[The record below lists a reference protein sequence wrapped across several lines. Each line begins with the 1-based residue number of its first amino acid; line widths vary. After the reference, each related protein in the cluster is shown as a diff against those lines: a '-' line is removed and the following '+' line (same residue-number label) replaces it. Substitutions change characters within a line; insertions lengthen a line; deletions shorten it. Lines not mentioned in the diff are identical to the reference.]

1 MNMAQKRTK
10 KAAPKKSGARKTSKK
25 KTVKRKARR
34 SWSPEKKAEIVAY
47 AHDHGVE
54 AACKE
59 YRVVESSLYRWRRTP
74 PKSTKRKARVS
85 NGSEL
90 VQKLTQDNAALRHEL
105 IRLRDRD
112 KKLSA
117 AVVDAVLAAHG

>member
-10 KAAPKKSGARKTSKK
+10 KAVTKKAVTK
-25 KTVKRKARR
+25 KTRTKKRKPRR

-54 AACKE
+54 AACKH

-74 PKSTKRKARVS
+74 PKSAKKKAAT
-85 NGSEL
+85 NGAEL
-90 VQKLTQDNAALRHEL
+90 SSKVEKLSKDNRALRAEVA
-105 IRLRDRD
+105 RLLERD
-112 KKLSA
+112 KRLSR
-117 AVVDAVLAAHG
+117 AVVESVLERNG

>member
-1 MNMAQKRTK
+1 MAQKRTK

-74 PKSTKRKARVS
+74 PKSAKKAAT
-85 NGSEL
+85 NGAEL
-90 VQKLTQDNAALRHEL
+90 SSKVEKLSKDNRALRAEVA
-105 IRLRDRD
+105 RLLERD
-112 KKLSA
+112 KRLSR
-117 AVVDAVLAAHG
+117 AVVESVLERNG